1 MDYQDLIDPEL
12 QKTAR
17 VMPFN
22 RRIVAVGNVYQAAAW
37 KLAKI
42 PAGITVKAIETA
54 GYQRLKLK
62 TEIFMPADPEGPMP
76 ALIYVHGGAF
86 CYKAATYHKQL
97 ACIYAAKAKCKVF
110 FPDIHLAPRYP
121 YPAALEDVR
130 SLYRYVTE
138 HAEELGV
145 DPDRIGLAGD
155 SSGAAI
161 AALVCNSSGKDGL
174 PEPCLQMLIY
184 PLTDADMET
193 PSMRGYTEAPNWGS
207 GNMPLVW
214 KLYFGDENPEAFEDA
229 EGGVLNEEF
238 KKEALPMHSSLP
250 AVIPD
255 TYIETTEIDCLH
267 DEGILY
273 GRRLEEAGA
282 NVEINDTKGTFHGYD
297 TALDTRIV
305 INAVKKRISFLR
317 RHFLG

>member
-130 SLYRYVTE
+130 SLYRYVAD
-138 HAEELGV
+138 HAEELGI
-145 DPDRIGLAGD
+145 DAGRIGLAGD
-155 SSGAAI
+155 SAGATI
-161 AALVCNSSGKDGL
+161 AAMICSEYERDQLIK
-174 PEPCLQMLIY
+174 PCLQMLVY
-184 PLTDADMET
+184 PMTDTDMET
-193 PSMRGYTEAPNWGS
+193 PSMKEYTDTPYWNSTNHRKIWD
-207 GNMPLVW
+207 LC
-214 KLYFGDENPEAFEDA
+214 FEDQYKEA
-229 EGGVLNEEF
+229 LENGSLGEDV
-238 KKEALPMHSSLP
+238 KKEMLPMHSVPPSG
-250 AVIPD
+250 IPD
-255 TYIETTEIDCLH
+255 TYIETAEFDCLH
-267 DEGILY
+267 DEGIRY
-273 GRRLEEAGA
+273 GYKLEDAGTK
-282 NVEINDTKGTFHGYD
+282 VEYNDTKGTFHGYD
-297 TALDTRIV
+297 MALGTQIV
-305 INAVKKRISFLR
+305 TDSIKKRLSFLR
-317 RHFLG
+317 RHF